1 MERLFPYTDIA
12 AVTQC
17 FRYCNRRKSCLECPN
32 RISTQ
37 NCRLHDGGVYLDNDI
52 ILECL
57 SRFRLHELKNQI
69 GINFKNRYYEKK
81 IF

>member
-1 MERLFPYTDIA
+1 MERLFPTTDIA

-17 FRYCNRRKSCLECPN
+17 FRYCNSYKNCVECPN
-32 RISTQ
+32 RISTE
-37 NCRLHDGGVYLDNDI
+37 NCRLHDRGVYLDNDI

-57 SRFRLHELKNQI
+57 SRFRLHEFKEQI
-69 GINFKNRYYEKK
+69 GTNFKNRYYEKK